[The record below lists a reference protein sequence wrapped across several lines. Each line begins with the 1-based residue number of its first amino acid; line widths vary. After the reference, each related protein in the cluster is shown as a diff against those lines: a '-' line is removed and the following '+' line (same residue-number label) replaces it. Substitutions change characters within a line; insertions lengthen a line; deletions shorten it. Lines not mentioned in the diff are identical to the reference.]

1 MQDSYITFF
10 FSQII
15 LLKYTFSYL
24 KKYYTFNKIETFIF
38 NNFIST
44 PMKLEL
50 NDQQKM
56 IQKMVREFADKEVGP
71 IAAELDKKEE
81 YPHKTLDKM
90 AKLGLLGIIIPTEY
104 GGAGLDTISYSIVV
118 EEISRKCAS
127 TGVVTSVHNSLAA
140 WPIMKYGSDDQK
152 KKYLPLLAKGEKI
165 GAFAGTEP
173 NAGTDLGA
181 MKTTAVLKGDKY
193 IINGDKTFITS
204 GSEAGII
211 IVFAV
216 TDKNAGSK
224 GISAFIVENTFK
236 GYKVGSIF
244 EKLGINASKT
254 SELIFENM
262 EVPKE
267 NLLGNEGEGF
277 KIALS
282 TLDVGRIGIGAQAVG
297 IAQAALDE
305 SIEYSKQRQQFN
317 KPISQFQAIQ
327 WMIAD
332 MATRIEAARFLVYNA
347 SYKKDLGGRISKEA
361 AMAKLFA
368 SEIAVESAVKAVQ
381 IHGGYGYTK
390 EYTVERLFRDSK
402 ITEIYEGTSE
412 VQRMVIAGSI
422 LK

>member
-1 MQDSYITFF
+1 
-10 FSQII
+10 
-15 LLKYTFSYL
+15 
-24 KKYYTFNKIETFIF
+24 
-38 NNFIST
+38 
-44 PMKLEL
+44 MKLEFT
-50 NDQQKM
+50 DQQKM
-56 IQKMVREFADKEVGP
+56 ILKMVREFADKEVAP
-71 IAAELDKKEE
+71 IASELDEKGE
-81 YPHKTLDKM
+81 YPTKTLEKM
-90 AKLGLLGIIIPTEY
+90 AKLGLLGIIIPREY

-127 TGVVTSVHNSLAA
+127 TGVITSVHNSLTA
-140 WPIMKYGSDDQK
+140 WPIMKYGNEDQK
-152 KKYLPLLAKGEKI
+152 KKYLPILAKGEKI
-165 GAFAGTEP
+165 GAFAATEP
-173 NAGTDLGA
+173 NAGSDLGA
-181 MKTTAVLKGDKY
+181 IRTTAELKGDNY

-204 GSEAGII
+204 GPEAGII

-216 TDKNAGSK
+216 TDKSLGSK
-224 GISAFIVENTFK
+224 GISAFIIESDMK

-267 NLLGNEGEGF
+267 NLLGREGEGF

-282 TLDVGRIGIGAQAVG
+282 TLDGGRIGIASQAVG

-305 SIEYSKQRQQFN
+305 SIEYSKQRQQFGR
-317 KPISQFQAIQ
+317 PIAKFQAIQ

-332 MATRIEAARFLVYNA
+332 MATKIEASRYLVYNA
-347 SYKKDLGGRISKEA
+347 AYKKDIGEKISKEA

-368 SEIAVESAVKAVQ
+368 SDTAMNSVIKAVQ

-390 EYTVERLFRDSK
+390 EYTVERLFRDAK

-412 VQRMVIAGSI
+412 ILKMVIAGSL

>member
-1 MQDSYITFF
+1 
-10 FSQII
+10 
-15 LLKYTFSYL
+15 
-24 KKYYTFNKIETFIF
+24 
-38 NNFIST
+38 
-44 PMKLEL
+44 MKLEL

-56 IQKMVREFADKEVGP
+56 IQKMVREFAEKEIAP
-71 IAAELDKKEE
+71 IAADLDKKEE
-81 YPHKTLDKM
+81 YPHKTLEKM
-90 AKLGLLGIIIPTEY
+90 AKLGLLGVIIPTEY
-104 GGAGLDTISYSIVV
+104 GGAGLDNISYSIIV

-127 TGVVTSVHNSLAA
+127 TGVITSVHNSLVS
-140 WPIMKYGSDDQK
+140 WPILKYGNEEQK
-152 KKYLPLLAKGEKI
+152 KKYLPPLAKGEKI
-165 GAFAGTEP
+165 GAFAATEP
-173 NAGTDLGA
+173 NAGSDLGA
-181 MKTTAVLKGDKY
+181 MKTTAVLKGNKY

-216 TDKNAGSK
+216 TDKEAGSK

-244 EKLGINASKT
+244 EKLGITASKT

-267 NLLGNEGEGF
+267 NLLGKEGEGF

-282 TLDVGRIGIGAQAVG
+282 TLDGGRIGIASQAVG

-305 SIEYSKQRQQFN
+305 SIEYSKQRQQFGRPLS
-317 KPISQFQAIQ
+317 KFQAIQ
-327 WMIAD
+327 WIIAD
-332 MATRIEAARFLVYNA
+332 MATRIEASRYLVYNA
-347 SYKKDLGGRISKEA
+347 AYKKDLGERISKEA

-368 SEIAVESAVKAVQ
+368 SETAVEAAIKAVQ

-412 VQRMVIAGSI
+412 VQRLVIAAS
-422 LK
+422 LLS

>member
-1 MQDSYITFF
+1 
-10 FSQII
+10 
-15 LLKYTFSYL
+15 
-24 KKYYTFNKIETFIF
+24 
-38 NNFIST
+38 
-44 PMKLEL
+44 MKLEL
-50 NDQQKM
+50 NEQQVM
-56 IQKMVREFADKEVGP
+56 IRNMVREFAEKEVAP
-71 IAAELDKKEE
+71 IAAELDQKEE
-81 YPHKTLDKM
+81 YPTKTLAKM

-104 GGAGLDTISYSIVV
+104 GGAGLDTISYATVI

-127 TGVVTSVHNSLAA
+127 TGVVTSVHNSLTSG
-140 WPIMKYGSDDQK
+140 PIMKYGTDEQK
-152 KKYLPLLAKGEKI
+152 KKYLPILAKGEKI
-165 GAFAGTEP
+165 GAFAATEP
-173 NAGTDLGA
+173 NAGSDLGA

-204 GSEAGII
+204 GPEAGII
-211 IVFAV
+211 IIFAI
-216 TDKNAGSK
+216 TDKEAGAK
-224 GISAFIVENTFK
+224 GISAFIVESDMK

-267 NLLGNEGEGF
+267 NLLGKEGEGF

-282 TLDVGRIGIGAQAVG
+282 TLDSGRIGIAAQAVG

-305 SIEYSKQRQQFN
+305 SIEYSKQREQFGR
-317 KPISQFQAIQ
+317 PIAKFQAIQ

-332 MATRIEAARFLVYNA
+332 MATRIEASRLLVYNA
-347 SYKKDLGGRISKEA
+347 AYTKDKGERFGKEA

-368 SEIAVESAVKAVQ
+368 SETAMEAVIKAVQ

-390 EYTVERLFRDSK
+390 EYTVERLFRDAK

-412 VQRMVIAGSI
+412 VQRMVIAGS
-422 LK
+422 LLR

>member
-1 MQDSYITFF
+1 
-10 FSQII
+10 
-15 LLKYTFSYL
+15 
-24 KKYYTFNKIETFIF
+24 
-38 NNFIST
+38 
-44 PMKLEL
+44 MKLEL

-56 IQKMVREFADKEVGP
+56 IQKMVREFAEKHVAP

-81 YPHKTLDKM
+81 YPHKTLKEM
-90 AKLGLLGIIIPTEY
+90 AKLGLLGIIIPPEF
-104 GGAGLDTISYSIVV
+104 GGAGLDTISYAIVV

-127 TGVVTSVHNSLAA
+127 TGVVTSVHNSLTA
-140 WPIMKYGSDDQK
+140 WPILKYGTEEQK
-152 KKYLPLLAKGEKI
+152 KKYLPILAKGEKI
-165 GAFAGTEP
+165 GAFAATEP
-173 NAGTDLGA
+173 NAGSDLGA
-181 MKTTAVLKGDKY
+181 MQTTAKLKGDQY

-204 GSEAGII
+204 GPVAGII

-216 TDKNAGSK
+216 TDKEAGAK
-224 GISAFIVENTFK
+224 GISAFIVEDSFK

-254 SELIFENM
+254 SELIFEDM

-267 NLLGNEGEGF
+267 NLLGKEGDGF

-282 TLDVGRIGIGAQAVG
+282 TLDSGRIGIAAQAVG

-305 SIEYSKQRQQFN
+305 SIEYSKQRQQFGR
-317 KPISQFQAIQ
+317 PIAKFQAIQ

-332 MATRIEAARFLVYNA
+332 IATRVEASRWLVYNA
-347 SYKKDLGGRISKEA
+347 AYTKDNGEGRFSKEA

-368 SEIAVESAVKAVQ
+368 SETAVDAAIKGVQ

-390 EYTVERLFRDSK
+390 EYTIERLFRDSK
-402 ITEIYEGTSE
+402 ITELYEGTSE
-412 VQRMVIAGSI
+412 IQRLVISGSL

>member
-1 MQDSYITFF
+1 MQ
-10 FSQII
+10 
-15 LLKYTFSYL
+15 
-24 KKYYTFNKIETFIF
+24 
-38 NNFIST
+38 
-44 PMKLEL
+44 LEL
-50 NDQQKM
+50 NEQQKM
-56 IQKMVREFADKEVGP
+56 IQKMVREFAEKEVAP
-71 IAAELDKKEE
+71 IAAELDEKEE
-81 YPHKTLDKM
+81 YPIKTLEKM
-90 AKLGLLGIIIPTEY
+90 SKLGLLGVIIPQEY
-104 GGAGLDTISYSIVV
+104 GGAGLDTISYEVVV

-140 WPIMKYGSDDQK
+140 WPIMKYGTEEQK
-152 KKYLPLLAKGEKI
+152 KKYLPILAKGEKI
-165 GAFAGTEP
+165 GAFAATEP
-173 NAGTDLGA
+173 NAGSDLGA
-181 MKTTAVLKGDKY
+181 MATTAVLKGDKY

-204 GSEAGII
+204 GPVAGII
-211 IVFAV
+211 IIFAV
-216 TDKNAGSK
+216 TDKEVGAK
-224 GISAFIVENTFK
+224 GISAFIVESDMK

-262 EVPKE
+262 EVTKE
-267 NLLGNEGEGF
+267 NLLGREGEGF

-282 TLDVGRIGIGAQAVG
+282 TLDGGRIGIASQAVG

-305 SIEYSKQRQQFN
+305 SIEYSKQRQQFGR
-317 KPISQFQAIQ
+317 PIAKFQAIQ

-332 MATRIEAARFLVYNA
+332 MSTKIEASRYLVYNA
-347 SYKKDLGGRISKEA
+347 AYKKDIGEKISKEA

-368 SEIAVESAVKAVQ
+368 SDTAMNSVIKAVQ

-412 VQRMVIAGSI
+412 VLKMVIAGSL

>member
-1 MQDSYITFF
+1 
-10 FSQII
+10 
-15 LLKYTFSYL
+15 
-24 KKYYTFNKIETFIF
+24 
-38 NNFIST
+38 
-44 PMKLEL
+44 MKLEL

-56 IQKMVREFADKEVGP
+56 IKKMVQEFAEKHVAP
-71 IAAELDKKEE
+71 IAAELDEKEE
-81 YPHKTLDKM
+81 YPTKTLKEM
-90 AKLGLLGIIIPTEY
+90 AKLGLLGIIIPQEY
-104 GGAGLDTISYSIVV
+104 GGAGLDTISYAITV

-140 WPIMKYGSDDQK
+140 WPIIKYGNEEQK
-152 KKYLPLLAKGEKI
+152 KKYLPILAKGEKI

-173 NAGTDLGA
+173 NAGSDLGA
-181 MKTTAVLKGDKY
+181 MQTTAVKKGKKY

-204 GSEAGII
+204 GPEAGII

-216 TDKNAGSK
+216 TDKEAGPK
-224 GISAFIVENTFK
+224 GISAFIVEDTFK

-254 SELIFENM
+254 SELIFEDM
-262 EVPKE
+262 EVPEE
-267 NLLGNEGEGF
+267 NLLGKEGDGF

-282 TLDVGRIGIGAQAVG
+282 TLDGGRIGIACQAVG

-305 SIEYSKQRQQFN
+305 SIEYSKQRQQFGR
-317 KPISQFQAIQ
+317 PIAKFQAIQ

-332 MATRIEAARFLVYNA
+332 MATKVEAARWLVLNA
-347 SYKKDLGGRISKEA
+347 AYKKDVGERISKEA

-368 SEIAVESAVKAVQ
+368 SETAMECVNKGLQ

-390 EYTVERLFRDSK
+390 EYTIERLFRDAK

-412 VQRMVIAGSI
+412 VQKMVIAGS
-422 LK
+422 LLR